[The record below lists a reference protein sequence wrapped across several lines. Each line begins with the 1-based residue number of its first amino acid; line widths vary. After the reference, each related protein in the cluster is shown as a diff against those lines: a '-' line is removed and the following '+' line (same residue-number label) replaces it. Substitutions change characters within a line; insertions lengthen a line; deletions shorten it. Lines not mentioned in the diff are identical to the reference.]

1 MCRILVIYLFFFTLR
16 CCYFYI
22 ISQNITVTDLNML
35 YLLQVSIL
43 NCSANL
49 HGMKYVSIHKTGV
62 KLDKKISLKGVG
74 SLKNK
79 LSVREQTQC

>member
-1 MCRILVIYLFFFTLR
+1 MQDFCYLFIYFTLH

-35 YLLQVSIL
+35 YLLQVTIL

-74 SLKNK
+74 FFEK
-79 LSVREQTQC
+79 QA